1 MLHKDSSKASFD
13 WDFSDADSPQASS
26 LHVNDKS
33 NYEHMQEHDTGLTF
47 RLDLDNALPSQSYET
62 PTSYSKMQRAATVP
76 PDVEASS
83 DAPANANPAR
93 YS

>member
-13 WDFSDADSPQASS
+13 WDFSDADSPQASN

-33 NYEHMQEHDTGLTF
+33 NYEQMQEHDAGLTF

-62 PTSYSKMQRAATVP
+62 PASYAKMQRAATVP

-83 DAPANANPAR
+83 DVSVNVNPTR